1 MARLLTVISE
11 RKKICEDYRT
21 LLENEYIEKQRKI
34 YEEKLA
40 DEEAKKAKELYVPP
54 ITSQL
59 IQAKYRDLKRGVD
72 NIEYI
77 KEAIEIDKRKRESK
91 EKIKGKYDYKN
102 KKISK
107 LNEEVP
113 ENEKN
118 NFIKEFTSS
127 FKEQL
132 SSNEYKISQ
141 EEVLRSHIKNWKMLN
156 LKQRRV
162 VLGFL
167 NARRAKDAK
176 AEFLKELNLLGQKIA
191 FDNAQQRKE
200 QEREVKA

>member
-34 YEEKLA
+34 YEKKLA

-77 KEAIEIDKRKRESK
+77 KEAIEIFF
-91 EKIKGKYDYKN
+91 
-102 KKISK
+102 KISYG
-107 LNEEVP
+107 
-113 ENEKN
+113 
-118 NFIKEFTSS
+118 S
-127 FKEQL
+127 
-132 SSNEYKISQ
+132 
-141 EEVLRSHIKNWKMLN
+141 
-156 LKQRRV
+156 
-162 VLGFL
+162 
-167 NARRAKDAK
+167 
-176 AEFLKELNLLGQKIA
+176 
-191 FDNAQQRKE
+191 
-200 QEREVKA
+200 